1 MFIFTLEYDSFH
13 VIIFM
18 KYSEN
23 KMRVLMS
30 LTLFFFLWKNLKII
44 KYMPALVGFISV
56 LSIFYMAEN
65 DVRLGKSRFW
75 RTLLASRLTLLFFA
89 FLNQNPL

>member
-13 VIIFM
+13 VIILM

-23 KMRVLMS
+23 KMGVLIS

-44 KYMPALVGFISV
+44 KYTPALVGFISV
-56 LSIFYMAEN
+56 LSIFILQRMTF
-65 DVRLGKSRFW
+65 GW
-75 RTLLASRLTLLFFA
+75 
-89 FLNQNPL
+89 

>member
-1 MFIFTLEYDSFH
+1 
-13 VIIFM
+13 M

-23 KMRVLMS
+23 KMGFLMS

-56 LSIFYMAEN
+56 LSIFIWQRMTFGWEN
-65 DVRLGKSRFW
+65 LGFGA
-75 RTLLASRLTLLFFA
+75 LY
-89 FLNQNPL
+89 